1 MVCGTGPGSSP
12 MPAGHCGASRGR
24 AEEVAMPGGKKLVIV
39 ESPAKAK
46 TIAKYLGDGYEVQA
60 SVGHIRDLI
69 EPKNLPPEL
78 KKGAM
83 GKFSVDDDNNFEPYY
98 VISDA
103 KKKTVSDLKKALANA
118 DEL

>member
-1 MVCGTGPGSSP
+1 
-12 MPAGHCGASRGR
+12 
-24 AEEVAMPGGKKLVIV
+24 MPGTKKLVIV

-46 TIAKYLGDGYEVQA
+46 TIGQYLGDGYEVQA

-78 KKGAM
+78 KKGSL
-83 GKFSVDDDNNFEPYY
+83 GKFSVDVENDFEPYY

-103 KKKTVSDLKKALANA
+103 KKKTVADLKKALAGA
-118 DEL
+118 DRALPRN